1 MGRTKKSSARERIRR
16 EEPEEEPPQE
26 PPQEE
31 PPREPTAEELERR
44 RQEEEERAQQERERQ
59 EGRYQE
65 ALFRFMNWHRRYPR
79 EEMEVFE
86 DNRLI
91 SPWLSSIENYR
102 DLVSNDTSI
111 EERYRILRRA
121 EIRAN
126 NFSWSLM
133 HPGRERRGNVADTVR
148 EYREHF
154 VTNVNI
160 VQAQPD
166 EEQLSDSDISHYFE
180 YLRDEEES
188 DPEDDDNEDEDSQD
202 SQDSQ
207 DSHRDR
213 RILIR
218 HPDIEDTDFSDNNDD
233 ESENN
238 NSDPE
243 DDDNEDEASQ
253 DSQRDRRRHPDIE
266 DTDFSE
272 NDNENEN
279 GDDSV

>member
-16 EEPEEEPPQE
+16 EEPEEETPQE

-31 PPREPTAEELERR
+31 SPRAPTAEELERH

-202 SQDSQ
+202 SQD
-207 DSHRDR
+207 
-213 RILIR
+213 
-218 HPDIEDTDFSDNNDD
+218 TNFSDNNDD

-266 DTDFSE
+266 DTDLSE